1 MKKLVKSAEEQFKE
15 RLANAGNPSAV
26 TIFGSSEKYY
36 PCHINNKYVIFRHQP
51 DEEYEYDMLCYDDG
65 LDSIYSSDG
74 FLKNICCYWMEQG
87 LPLTK
92 LFEWYS
98 CADRISNEPFSI
110 ETFIECSPYPNFD
123 TIEDIYE
130 DVPDAI
136 VITAEQRWNEASK
149 DARLIPSC
157 SGCICKVEDNDEFL
171 AFHINENNSYETMF
185 FPSMKKLR
193 EDADFV
199 RYYTNEVLQTHP
211 EDIMY
216 AIEWIGGGEYTMSDV
231 TLWDIKIAYLN
242 AYEKPFDHHI
252 YVDSEEVP
260 DVPEIG
266 KYDNIWNKESE
277 DTEEGITINRTRE
290 IARRYVN
297 QNYMVLD
304 FDDGLNLGFYS
315 DVDGHL
321 EIVYVWACASP
332 SLFKFDKPRSEL
344 FNSVRFQHSMLDY
357 FSQQRDEEEYCQ
369 FFDWIKNPSS
379 EFPFDIWYIVDAICT
394 GFLSPERIEYE
405 TLLEEQIIEE
415 ASENDES
422 EQNKGVDTT
431 DLFEEYRS
439 LHNKTFERVVN
450 AHKDGLNITLDDI
463 VQLDTLFYN
472 DGSYVLICNLDS
484 ATICKNANNEYEL
497 ELRDGRDT
505 FGGFLKDLTLDT
517 LLSILSKMH

>member
-1 MKKLVKSAEEQFKE
+1 MKKLVKSAKQQFEERIDSLHRLHVKE
-15 RLANAGNPSAV
+15 CGADLFFACIDANNGFYLMIEAGEEDSRKFSEIRFDQRLCD
-26 TIFGSSEKYY
+26 IYESE
-36 PCHINNKYVIFRHQP
+36 V
-51 DEEYEYDMLCYDDG
+51 
-65 LDSIYSSDG
+65 
-74 FLKNICCYWMEQG
+74 FLYNMIHE
-87 LPLTK
+87 L
-92 LFEWYS
+92 
-98 CADRISNEPFSI
+98 
-110 ETFIECSPYPNFD
+110 IECRGVVKPLFD
-123 TIEDIYE
+123 WYASADKDNTPFDYYNLINCCDFERITFEDIYE

-252 YVDSEEVP
+252 YVDSEEA
-260 DVPEIG
+260 PE
-266 KYDNIWNKESE
+266 S
-277 DTEEGITINRTRE
+277 
-290 IARRYVN
+290 
-297 QNYMVLD
+297 
-304 FDDGLNLGFYS
+304 
-315 DVDGHL
+315 
-321 EIVYVWACASP
+321 
-332 SLFKFDKPRSEL
+332 
-344 FNSVRFQHSMLDY
+344 
-357 FSQQRDEEEYCQ
+357 
-369 FFDWIKNPSS
+369 
-379 EFPFDIWYIVDAICT
+379 
-394 GFLSPERIEYE
+394 
-405 TLLEEQIIEE
+405 
-415 ASENDES
+415 DES

>member
-1 MKKLVKSAEEQFKE
+1 MKKLVKSAKQQFEERIDSLHRLHVKE
-15 RLANAGNPSAV
+15 CGADLFFACIDANNGFYLMIEASEEDSRKFSEIRFDQRLCD
-26 TIFGSSEKYY
+26 IYESE
-36 PCHINNKYVIFRHQP
+36 V
-51 DEEYEYDMLCYDDG
+51 
-65 LDSIYSSDG
+65 
-74 FLKNICCYWMEQG
+74 FLYNMIHE
-87 LPLTK
+87 L
-92 LFEWYS
+92 
-98 CADRISNEPFSI
+98 
-110 ETFIECSPYPNFD
+110 IECRGVVKPLFD
-123 TIEDIYE
+123 WYASADKDNTPFDYYNLINCCDFECITFEDIYE